1 VKTQYLSLQNTG
13 GIVKTVTT
21 DLIFS
26 GYPAIDEIVFVT
38 DGAGTSTLDMKI
50 YGFAGF

>member
-1 VKTQYLSLQNTG
+1 MKTQYLNPEYRRDGQ
-13 GIVKTVTT
+13 TVTT

-26 GYPAIDEIVFVT
+26 GYPAIDEIVFT
-38 DGAGTSTLDMKI
+38 DGAVLPPDMKI